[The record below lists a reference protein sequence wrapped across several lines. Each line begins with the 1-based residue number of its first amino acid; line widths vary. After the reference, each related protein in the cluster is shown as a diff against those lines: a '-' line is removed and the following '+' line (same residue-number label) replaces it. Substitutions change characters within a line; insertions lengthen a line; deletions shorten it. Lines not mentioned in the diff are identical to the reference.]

1 MEAGTHS
8 PWVSR
13 YLEGLGWEVIVSNP
27 RKVRAIYQHE
37 RKSDQRDALMLAR
50 IGRMDRAL
58 LYPVRHGSE
67 EAQQDLLIGQD
78 KGQTVPRDTR
88 FTRVWVKQ
96 QGRWWLVANH
106 YSSRITQQ

>member
-13 YLEGLGWEVIVSNP
+13 YPKGLGWKVIVSNP

-50 IGRMDRAL
+50 IGRAVQ
-58 LYPVRHGSE
+58 PFN
-67 EAQQDLLIGQD
+67 
-78 KGQTVPRDTR
+78 R
-88 FTRVWVKQ
+88 FQLGKAGNKCKMQ
-96 QGRWWLVANH
+96 SNFC
-106 YSSRITQQ
+106 